1 MERSEFE
8 LPVPVSKLSDDSI
21 MLEFATVRRVAAL
34 GDALISRELV
44 LPRSVRGHVD
54 NGRRIARFLPRSFS
68 RTAERGPDA
77 GIRAAHKVRVHARFA
92 KLLQALALLA

>member
-1 MERSEFE
+1 MERLNGVRRAPQLLVLFAVIHGQCLKFETCVAERSEFE
-8 LPVPVSKLSDDSI
+8 LSVPVSKLSDDSI

-54 NGRRIARFLPRSFS
+54 NGRRIARFLPRNPS
-68 RTAERGPDA
+68 RS
-77 GIRAAHKVRVHARFA
+77 
-92 KLLQALALLA
+92 

>member
-1 MERSEFE
+1 MTPLPVSVRTDSLAERSEFE

-54 NGRRIARFLPRSFS
+54 NGRRIARFLPRNPS
-68 RTAERGPDA
+68 RS
-77 GIRAAHKVRVHARFA
+77 
-92 KLLQALALLA
+92 